1 MITQVR
7 SFITSLYSPSI
18 HSSSGMPLFILDNF
32 RSAFNVGSVFRT
44 AEAISP
50 SAVFLTGTTAHP
62 ENRKLSRT
70 ARGTSAVVP
79 WRYFPTPEEA
89 VEWARETGRQIVV
102 LENEGSDS
110 VPLDGADF
118 SLSSAFVL
126 GNEAMGVSQE
136 VMDGADLR
144 VFLPQSGRRK
154 CINVSSMAA
163 ILGWEITRKRL
174 AFLR

>member
-1 MITQVR
+1 
-7 SFITSLYSPSI
+7 
-18 HSSSGMPLFILDNF
+18 
-32 RSAFNVGSVFRT
+32 
-44 AEAISP
+44 
-50 SAVFLTGTTAHP
+50 
-62 ENRKLSRT
+62 
-70 ARGTSAVVP
+70 VP

-126 GNEAMGVSQE
+126 GNEAMGVSQT